1 MIEILGLTKKQKVML
16 SVMWAMDSFDEVIAW
31 QASLP
36 LEDQY
41 VVETLMELVALA
53 YIDESVNSD
62 SEMIESREVMR
73 KFHC

>member
-1 MIEILGLTKKQKVML
+1 MIEIHGLTKKQSAML
-16 SVMWAMDSFDEVIAW
+16 DIMWSMDSFDEVVSW
-31 QASLP
+31 QSSLP

-53 YIDESVNSD
+53 YIDEAVNSD
-62 SEMIESREVMR
+62 LDMSESREIMR